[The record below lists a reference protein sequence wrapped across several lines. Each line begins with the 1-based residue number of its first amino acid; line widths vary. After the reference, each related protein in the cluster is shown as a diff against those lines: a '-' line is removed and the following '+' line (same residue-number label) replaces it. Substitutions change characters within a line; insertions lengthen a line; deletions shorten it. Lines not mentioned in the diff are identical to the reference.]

1 MRNFASKTA
10 DIAAVGNFELSAV
23 RARNRLRV
31 RDMQRFDM
39 QRFDMQRFDM
49 QRFDMQR
56 FDMQRFDM
64 QLAVSLLNAQ
74 LTALAGVHH
83 RAHPTSRHACEPVRP
98 SRAASDGQMIRRHDA
113 SRTMSYP
120 DVSER
125 ASSESRQD
133 NNSNDS
139 R

>member
-31 RDMQRFDM
+31 R
-39 QRFDMQRFDM
+39 
-49 QRFDMQR
+49 DMQR

>member
-31 RDMQRFDM
+31 RDVQRFDM
-39 QRFDMQRFDM
+39 QRFDMQRFDV
-49 QRFDMQR
+49 
-56 FDMQRFDM
+56 
-64 QLAVSLLNAQ
+64 QLAVSLHNAQ

-98 SRAASDGQMIRRHDA
+98 SRAASDGQMIRRHNA